1 MELVS
6 QKSRMED
13 RVGQQ
18 QVALA
23 LAVLERDEAVRVP
36 EEKREGGGSA
46 SSPTAPT
53 IQRVQERRVHEARE
67 VAAAPARRALD
78 AVGEE
83 RAREEA
89 GDVVRALVVVPARA
103 RARSGARKEKARR
116 AGVSASSPRER
127 A

>member
-36 EEKREGGGSA
+36 EEKREGGAQLHPRRPQLFNEYRNGVCTKHA
-46 SSPTAPT
+46 RLPPPPRGAPST
-53 IQRVQERRVHEARE
+53 LSEKS
-67 VAAAPARRALD
+67 APARKPGMLC
-78 AVGEE
+78 
-83 RAREEA
+83 
-89 GDVVRALVVVPARA
+89 VR
-103 RARSGARKEKARR
+103 SW
-116 AGVSASSPRER
+116 
-127 A
+127 